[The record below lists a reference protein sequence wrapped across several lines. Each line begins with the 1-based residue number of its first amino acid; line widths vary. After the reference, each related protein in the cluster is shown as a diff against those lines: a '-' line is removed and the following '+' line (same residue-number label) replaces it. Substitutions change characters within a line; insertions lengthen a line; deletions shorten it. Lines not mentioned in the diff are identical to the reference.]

1 PRQET
6 PMLMELA
13 DGRNIT
19 AKESVQLTVRVRGAL
34 GKPLLYTGWFVI
46 IPMMSSSQFPIL
58 LGKPFINET
67 GWFSDGLKGLPEVI
81 LDVEEEE
88 LDVAQGGEQTGEF
101 DLTSTAPELKL
112 EIERLIRMYDSG
124 ESPRGICQAE
134 PFRIELTNT
143 TPVHTAPRHLSATRR
158 KALEPLIDDLL
169 DRGAIMPTVDS
180 STNSSTPAAE
190 GGSETKVVAPTLKE
204 YSLENLNDFF
214 LRYEAYAADK
224 TVKKP
229 AHWFKLIDAPL
240 RAALLDVTGTKKVST
255 DEEAKKFKKDLFSLD
270 APATSYDLHTELFT
284 VVMEKSL
291 SVTAFIKYV
300 TNFKRIVSQAPDL
313 GVDST

>member
-1 PRQET
+1 MMYQPPPQGYYHMPPPPT
-6 PMLMELA
+6 HDMSGPPQ
-13 DGRNIT
+13 
-19 AKESVQLTVRVRGAL
+19 VQGASH
-34 GKPLLYTGWFVI
+34 GQSYMSAAASMQPHPHFSPSGW
-46 IPMMSSSQFPIL
+46 
-58 LGKPFINET
+58 G
-67 GWFSDGLKGLPEVI
+67 
-81 LDVEEEE
+81 
-88 LDVAQGGEQTGEF
+88 
-101 DLTSTAPELKL
+101 
-112 EIERLIRMYDSG
+112 
-124 ESPRGICQAE
+124 
-134 PFRIELTNT
+134 
-143 TPVHTAPRHLSATRR
+143 HH
-158 KALEPLIDDLL
+158 
-169 DRGAIMPTVDS
+169 
-180 STNSSTPAAE
+180 TPAAE

>member
-1 PRQET
+1 
-6 PMLMELA
+6 
-13 DGRNIT
+13 
-19 AKESVQLTVRVRGAL
+19 
-34 GKPLLYTGWFVI
+34 
-46 IPMMSSSQFPIL
+46 PIL

-112 EIERLIRMYDSG
+112 EIERLIRMYNSG

-169 DRGAIMPTVDS
+169 DRGAIVPS
-180 STNSSTPAAE
+180 QS
-190 GGSETKVVAPTLKE
+190 
-204 YSLENLNDFF
+204 
-214 LRYEAYAADK
+214 AYASPIVLVPKKDDK
-224 TVKKP
+224 
-229 AHWFKLIDAPL
+229 WRLCIDYRQLNECIVDVAYPL
-240 RAALLDVTGTKKVST
+240 PRISDLLTHLTGQYYFAAL
-255 DEEAKKFKKDLFSLD
+255 DL
-270 APATSYDLHTELFT
+270 
-284 VVMEKSL
+284 V
-291 SVTAFIKYV
+291 
-300 TNFKRIVSQAPDL
+300 
-313 GVDST
+313 